1 MLGKITRK
9 TEKEMSPPYLLS
21 KATPWQYALLTT
33 GCADPKGNFVFPYD
47 EGMLMST
54 MAVLVDGGFYLKR
67 ARNLKGAKT
76 PRARA
81 KELVDYCRAHVKH
94 EGAELYR
101 IFYYDCDPIA
111 KKVYHPL
118 HNRTFD
124 QSKTDDYAW
133 KMEFFAEL
141 ANKRKLAIRKGQ
153 PLEGSGAF
161 VLKSDV
167 SKCIVRGERDVE
179 SLTDDDFVLDV
190 QQKGVDVRIGLDVAL
205 ISLNRYADQIVL
217 ITGDS
222 EKWILNNDIF
232 PGQSPTLESGSCIST
247 HHYYPPFPLAI
258 RTPSGFFM
266 VYGKFR
272 GHEGIPEIH
281 SDPTSLAISDRQIW
295 RLLKSHAA
303 HLEVSP
309 FLRFSV

>member
-222 EKWILNNDIF
+222 DFVPAAKFARRNGVDFILDPMWHPFRPELGEHVDGMYTPWAN
-232 PGQSPTLESGSCIST
+232 PAKTRPKGSGKKT
-247 HHYYPPFPLAI
+247 QKA
-258 RTPSGFFM
+258 R
-266 VYGKFR
+266 
-272 GHEGIPEIH
+272 
-281 SDPTSLAISDRQIW
+281 AQ
-295 RLLKSHAA
+295 
-303 HLEVSP
+303 
-309 FLRFSV
+309 

>member
-47 EGMLMST
+47 EGMFMST

-222 EKWILNNDIF
+222 DFVPAAKFARRNGVDFILDPMWHPFRPELGEHVDGMYTPWAN
-232 PGQSPTLESGSCIST
+232 PAKVRPKGSGKKT
-247 HHYYPPFPLAI
+247 QKA
-258 RTPSGFFM
+258 R
-266 VYGKFR
+266 
-272 GHEGIPEIH
+272 
-281 SDPTSLAISDRQIW
+281 AQ
-295 RLLKSHAA
+295 
-303 HLEVSP
+303 
-309 FLRFSV
+309 